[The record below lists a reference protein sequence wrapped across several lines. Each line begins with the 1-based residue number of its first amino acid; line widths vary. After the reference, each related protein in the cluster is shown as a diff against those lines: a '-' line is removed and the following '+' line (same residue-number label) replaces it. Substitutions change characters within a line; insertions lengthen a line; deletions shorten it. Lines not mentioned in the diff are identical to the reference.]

1 MRWKKTI
8 LATVSMGALLAGFSA
23 VDCGGASN
31 EQCVP
36 GATQVCVGPGACVG
50 GQSCRGD
57 GKGYDPCVCGAPD
70 AAVDAFSG
78 GSSSGASGS
87 GSSSGS
93 SIDASSESSSGS
105 DAGKGPW
112 DCLNDPPQTYPAG
125 STTKV
130 TVLAIDSL
138 QPILQAE
145 KVDGGS
151 GLDVLQ
157 YTALPGVQIRACS
170 SLLQPACNDSASLM
184 WQPQTSDDAGVTTFT
199 LPQDFAGFFQIT
211 GSNLFSTSF
220 FPGPFVAGEATS
232 TLPGTLLPLSAVMG
246 LEQILPGLT
255 IDLQPDGGLGSVVLS
270 VFDCQDHFAPG
281 VAFVPGAVAPPGSAY
296 RTTIFYTQG
305 QGQMEFPSTS
315 ATATDN
321 AGAGGILNVPQGAF
335 TVRAILQSTGQPIA
349 TVDTFVNPGFATLVF
364 VRTRTAH

>member
-1 MRWKKTI
+1 MRWSKTI
-8 LATVSMGALLAGFSA
+8 LATVSGGALLAGFSA

-50 GQSCRGD
+50 GQSCRSD
-57 GKGYDPCVCGAPD
+57 GKGYDPCVCGGQD

-87 GSSSGS
+87 GS
-93 SIDASSESSSGS
+93 GS

-112 DCLNDPPQTYPAG
+112 DCLNDPPPTYQAG

-138 QPILQAE
+138 QPILDAE
-145 KVDGGS
+145 RVDGGS

-170 SLLQPACNDSASLM
+170 TLLQPACNDSTSLM
-184 WQPQTSDDAGVTTFT
+184 WPPQTSDDAGVTTFT

-211 GSNLFSTSF
+211 GSNLFTTSF
-220 FPGPFVAGEATS
+220 FPGPFVAGDATGI
-232 TLPGTLLPLSAVMG
+232 LPGTLLSFSAVAG
-246 LEQILPGLT
+246 LETVLPGVT
-255 IDLQPDGGLGSVVLS
+255 VDLQPDGGLGSIVLS
-270 VFDCQDHFAPG
+270 VFDCQDHFGPG
-281 VAFVPGAVAPPGSAY
+281 VSFVPSAVAPPGGAY

-305 QGQMEFPSTS
+305 QGLMEFPSTS

-321 AGAGGILNVPQGAF
+321 AGAGGILNVPQGAV
-335 TVRAILQSTGQPIA
+335 TVSAILNSTGQQIA
-349 TVDTFVNPGFATLVF
+349 AVDTFVNPGFATAVF
-364 VRTRTAH
+364 VRARTAH